1 MPPSKSIN
9 CYKVL
14 ILNKETASIDDVK
27 KAYRKLALQYHPDKQ
42 PFDSTEEQKQKA
54 TEAFQNLGIAY
65 SVLSD
70 PKRKE
75 RYDKTGSIEEGE
87 FEGDKDWSAYF
98 KELWTGVV
106 TAETIDAQKLKYQG
120 SKEEEADLMKAYKKF
135 NGSMDKILQV
145 VECSDASD
153 GQRFEKIIRAAIKEK
168 TVALLK
174 SFETTTTAKA
184 HQIRLDAEKKRAL
197 GYEVRCKEKK
207 EKGTGSPSFMD
218 LIQQRSK
225 ERHAKMNRIIESIES
240 AAKDEAAEDEGKG
253 RKRKRREEESMPSEE
268 EFLKLQESMFKNKK
282 SKEN

>member
-14 ILNKETASIDDVK
+14 ILDKETASIDDVK

-42 PFDSTEEQKQKA
+42 PFDSTEEQKQQA
-54 TEAFQNLGIAY
+54 TEAFQSLGIAY

-168 TVALLK
+168 TVTLLK

-197 GYEVRCKEKK
+197 DYEVRCKGKK
-207 EKGTGSPSFMD
+207 EKETGSSSLTD

-240 AAKDEAAEDEGKG
+240 AAKDEAAEDKGKG
-253 RKRKRREEESMPSEE
+253 RKRKIRDDSMPSEE

-282 SKEN
+282 SKKN